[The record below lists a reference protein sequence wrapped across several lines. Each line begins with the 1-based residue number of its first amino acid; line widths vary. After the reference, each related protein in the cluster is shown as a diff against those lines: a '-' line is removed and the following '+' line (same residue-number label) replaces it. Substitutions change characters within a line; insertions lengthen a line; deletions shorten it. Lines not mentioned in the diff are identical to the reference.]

1 MNVFSKIC
9 FIDSTDW
16 MTLLEAPLENNDLPQ
31 IKKKVCNVK
40 EGGWEGEESCV
51 DKGEVFNHSV
61 IKMKARGPHKW
72 HCLNCLHFNS
82 FHCLAWMCKD
92 YTGGSPGLDLYS
104 LSKCNFLSNPRTF
117 TDGLLKPLISL
128 RVRWPQ
134 RWCNWMPISDKIQE
148 EYHQNWH

>member
-16 MTLLEAPLENNDLPQ
+16 MTLLEAPLENNDLPR
-31 IKKKVCNVK
+31 IKKKSLWCEK
-40 EGGWEGEESCV
+40 GGGG

-92 YTGGSPGLDLYS
+92 YTGGVT
-104 LSKCNFLSNPRTF
+104 K
-117 TDGLLKPLISL
+117 
-128 RVRWPQ
+128 VR
-134 RWCNWMPISDKIQE
+134 PI
-148 EYHQNWH
+148 